1 MANINDDLHHFIT
14 QELLE
19 DDHEVRSQFFKQFDT
34 EIKEFIQEMTTAFAA
49 WKKYD
54 VRIGNDKRRA
64 YVSAFL
70 YNALTN
76 LLASTK
82 LFVTGY
88 SIPSG
93 NLVRQTIEAMCSA
106 MLCSAET
113 LQYFEHIDQDHFA
126 PHKAGKLLLKNYK
139 TFNIDQKAVQ
149 ALVKLNAFYHKFSH
163 STSLT
168 LAHNMSFSNLGR
180 TYLGP
185 SFDDEKIFAYQKE
198 IKTRINLAKNI
209 ANVCEGMLIQ
219 K

>member
-1 MANINDDLHHFIT
+1 MTNINDDLYQFIAK
-14 QELLE
+14 ELLE
-19 DDHEVRSQFFKQFDT
+19 DDHEVCSQFSEQFDN
-34 EIKEFIQEMTTAFAA
+34 EIKEFIKEMTAAFAA

-54 VRIGNDKRRA
+54 VKIENDKRRA

-82 LFVTGY
+82 LLLIGY

-106 MLCSAET
+106 ILCSAET
-113 LQYFEHIDQDHFA
+113 LQYYEQIDRDHFA
-126 PHKAGKLLLKNYK
+126 PHKAVKLLLKNHK

-163 STSLT
+163 STLLT
-168 LAHNMSFSNLGR
+168 LAHNMSFSDLGL

-185 SFDDEKIFAYQKE
+185 SFDNEKIMAYQKE
-198 IKTRINLAKNI
+198 IKTRVNLAKNI
-209 ANVCEGMLIQ
+209 SNVCEGILIQ